1 MRRNVAMDPWSG
13 VQRVLCV
20 RLDTMSGVLLTT
32 PALRA
37 LRQSLP
43 GCRLAMLTSASG
55 AQAARLT
62 PEIDAVFR
70 YEAVWMKGSR
80 GEHRPTPKCS

>member
-1 MRRNVAMDPWSG
+1 MDPWRTSK
-13 VQRVLCV
+13 RVLCV

-62 PEIDAVFR
+62 PRDRRRLPLRGPVDAGQRRTRV
-70 YEAVWMKGSR
+70 
-80 GEHRPTPKCS
+80 RPTPRCD